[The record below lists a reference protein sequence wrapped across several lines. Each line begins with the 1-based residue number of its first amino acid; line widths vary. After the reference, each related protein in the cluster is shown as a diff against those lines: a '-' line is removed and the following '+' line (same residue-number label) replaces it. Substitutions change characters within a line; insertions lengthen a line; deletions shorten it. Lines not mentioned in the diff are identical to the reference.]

1 MTYFSSVTSK
11 GTITVPA
18 KVRKQLGIKPG
29 MMVTIEV
36 NKKGNAEIMRPVD
49 IEDLRKRTAEHL
61 RKMGFTPKKLR
72 EMAEN
77 YQNGDGITAHVLEK
91 YGRPS

>member
-29 MMVTIEV
+29 IRVAIEI
-36 NKKGNAEIMRPVD
+36 NQKGNAEIIRPVD
-49 IEDLRKRTAEHL
+49 IEEVRRQNQEFMRKNKIKPVTDD
-61 RKMGFTPKKLR
+61 
-72 EMAEN
+72 
-77 YQNGDGITAHVLEK
+77 QITKAWQDAAVERYKRSLE
-91 YGRPS
+91 

>member
-36 NKKGNAEIMRPVD
+36 NKKGNAEIMRPLD
-49 IEDLRKRTAEHL
+49 INELRKKNQEHFK
-61 RKMGFTPKKLR
+61 KMGFTPEKLR
-72 EMAEN
+72 KMAEG
-77 YQNGDGITAHVLEK
+77 YQNGDGWTAHVLEK
-91 YGRPS
+91 YGKK